1 MPRQYRNYTDENI
14 IEYSKEVKSI
24 SGLLKKLNLRPTG
37 GNYSNMKKNLQ
48 RLDIDTSHW
57 TGQGWNKGQQLKDW
71 SQYTRASNVKPHLIK
86 SRSHKCEVCYTQEWM
101 SQEVPLEV
109 HHIDGDRTNNDYSN
123 LQLLCCNCHAQTDNW
138 RNKKNR

>member
-71 SQYTRASNVKPHLIK
+71 SQYTKARTAKPHLIK
-86 SRSHKCEVCYTQEWM
+86 SRGHKCETCHTQEWM

-109 HHIDGDRTNNDYSN
+109 HHIDGDRTNNNYSN

>member
-71 SQYTRASNVKPHLIK
+71 SQYTKA
-86 SRSHKCEVCYTQEWM
+86 
-101 SQEVPLEV
+101 
-109 HHIDGDRTNNDYSN
+109 
-123 LQLLCCNCHAQTDNW
+123 
-138 RNKKNR
+138 